1 MAKLL
6 VKWIITA
13 AAVYF
18 AAWAVEGIYVP
29 DFGTA
34 MWVSVVLGL
43 LNAFVKPFLLLISV
57 PLLVLSLGLF
67 LVVVNAVVLYFAAD
81 LIDAFYIKSFWSA
94 IWGSLIISAVSYLTD
109 PPRQNPG
116 QGQNY
121 R

>member
-1 MAKLL
+1 MAKLV
-6 VKWIITA
+6 VKWIVTA

-34 MWVSVVLGL
+34 LWVSVVLGL
-43 LNAFVKPFLLLISV
+43 LNAFVKPFLLLVSV

-81 LIDAFYIKSFWSA
+81 LIDDFHIRSFWSA

-109 PPRQNPG
+109 PPRQNPN